1 MKLPKHGEK
10 KNIPQEMLDFGFWKE
25 YPERDREYVRWY
37 PCNIKSL
44 SGKEIWEQVY
54 EHDEPLSFYLHIPFC
69 NNKCHSCFYT
79 KYNTQPSLTERY
91 LDAIKKEITMY
102 ANQPYIRQKTF
113 HSGYFGGGTP
123 TALSEKQLYD
133 LLTHVNKSLNIEKDA
148 GITMETTPREVT
160 KGKIKIMLEN
170 GIKRISIG
178 IQSLDDELLTRIGR
192 NHTAKE
198 AKDAVCVLREE
209 GVKAINVDLMYGLPG
224 ETMESWKSTI
234 KQLMEMQV
242 DSVSL
247 YSFVVIPF
255 SKIFM
260 KIMNGQLPECPKEET
275 CMEFYNYAV
284 KTLLENNYKATS
296 TQDFVNCNI
305 ETSEYVELGESYS
318 LGENNYEGVFAPSMS
333 QLAYPTDRWYY
344 CRDQI
349 PFGSGA
355 YGYVNTYTC
364 LNEPDILK
372 YIETVNKGEYP
383 VVMGSK
389 VNNEERKAMLMVLGT
404 KMLKVK
410 KQDYYD
416 RTKVSMEEAYGDI
429 IRKLEEQ
436 GLVHLTED
444 ALEVTYPKGW
454 YYSDN
459 ISKAFYSK
467 DNYRIPQP
475 AVDNITILKYLKENK
490 V

>member
-133 LLTHVNKSLNIEKDA
+133 LLTHVNKSLTIEKDA

-234 KQLMEMQV
+234 NQLMEMQV

-296 TQDFVNCNI
+296 
-305 ETSEYVELGESYS
+305 EL
-318 LGENNYEGVFAPSMS
+318 
-333 QLAYPTDRWYY
+333 Y
-344 CRDQI
+344 C
-349 PFGSGA
+349 
-355 YGYVNTYTC
+355 
-364 LNEPDILK
+364 
-372 YIETVNKGEYP
+372 
-383 VVMGSK
+383 
-389 VNNEERKAMLMVLGT
+389 
-404 KMLKVK
+404 
-410 KQDYYD
+410 
-416 RTKVSMEEAYGDI
+416 
-429 IRKLEEQ
+429 
-436 GLVHLTED
+436 
-444 ALEVTYPKGW
+444 
-454 YYSDN
+454 
-459 ISKAFYSK
+459 
-467 DNYRIPQP
+467 
-475 AVDNITILKYLKENK
+475 
-490 V
+490 

>member
-1 MKLPKHGEK
+1 
-10 KNIPQEMLDFGFWKE
+10 
-25 YPERDREYVRWY
+25 
-37 PCNIKSL
+37 
-44 SGKEIWEQVY
+44 
-54 EHDEPLSFYLHIPFC
+54 
-69 NNKCHSCFYT
+69 
-79 KYNTQPSLTERY
+79 
-91 LDAIKKEITMY
+91 
-102 ANQPYIRQKTF
+102 
-113 HSGYFGGGTP
+113 
-123 TALSEKQLYD
+123 
-133 LLTHVNKSLNIEKDA
+133 
-148 GITMETTPREVT
+148 
-160 KGKIKIMLEN
+160 
-170 GIKRISIG
+170 
-178 IQSLDDELLTRIGR
+178 
-192 NHTAKE
+192 
-198 AKDAVCVLREE
+198 
-209 GVKAINVDLMYGLPG
+209 
-224 ETMESWKSTI
+224 
-234 KQLMEMQV
+234 
-242 DSVSL
+242 
-247 YSFVVIPF
+247 
-255 SKIFM
+255 
-260 KIMNGQLPECPKEET
+260 
-275 CMEFYNYAV
+275 
-284 KTLLENNYKATS
+284 
-296 TQDFVNCNI
+296 
-305 ETSEYVELGESYS
+305 
-318 LGENNYEGVFAPSMS
+318 MS